1 MLDDFVEQ
9 NIDRLIKQCNGGD
22 EAITFLAIY
31 SFIEG
36 FFREKYPNDFKW
48 EKDIKFHQIIDLVKS
63 RHLATSFPAE
73 STLYDTLKKYHGEKD
88 KNAYK
93 NLKTFTDTNRVLIAE
108 LNMGLDHITLRPDL
122 NSTSVLEL
130 LTK

>member
-73 STLYDTLKKYHGEKD
+73 STFLQRL
-88 KNAYK
+88 
-93 NLKTFTDTNRVLIAE
+93 
-108 LNMGLDHITLRPDL
+108 P
-122 NSTSVLEL
+122 
-130 LTK
+130 